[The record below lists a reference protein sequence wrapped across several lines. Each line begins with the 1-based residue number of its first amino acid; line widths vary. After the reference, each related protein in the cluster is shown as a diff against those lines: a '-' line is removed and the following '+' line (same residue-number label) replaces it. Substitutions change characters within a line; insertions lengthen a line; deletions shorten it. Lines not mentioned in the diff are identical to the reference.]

1 MSALLLSILTFFSTA
16 LGGAFALRFRNKLYL
31 IMGFSAGILVAA
43 ALVDL
48 LPEAAEMIGWSP
60 QQAAVE
66 KSSHEAFIDF
76 TAPSS
81 VFLSAVLGFLLYY
94 SLDFFVHL
102 GAAGHVHQHAHH
114 HHTSPETPD
123 APGPSHPSSL
133 APHPSPHASRF
144 GSIAAAGLVVHSLL
158 DGFAIGGASHTDSKL
173 LILVAIAVLAHDF
186 GDGVTT
192 VGIVLGFRGGLRASI
207 GWLLADAI
215 APVIG
220 CASGIGHQ
228 HFAGRAREPVGLLR
242 RFVSVHRRS
251 PSSTRGP
258 TRRQTP
264 LAVSGR
270 RRWLYLHHIRQPHL
284 AILIFRPAA
293 SAPLPSRLPPLA
305 RAPAESGAL
314 RP

>member
-1 MSALLLSILTFFSTA
+1 LLKRKRRASPAAKRFNPESFAVSALQLSILTFFSTA
-16 LGGAFALRFRNKLYL
+16 LGGAFALRFRSKLYL

-60 QQAAVE
+60 QQAAAE

-76 TAPSS
+76 SAPSS

-102 GAAGHVHQHAHH
+102 GAAGHVAHPESEAADHHHDHGDHVHHAIHAH
-114 HHTSPETPD
+114 
-123 APGPSHPSSL
+123 SHN
-133 APHPSPHASRF
+133 HASRF

-158 DGFAIGGASHTDSKL
+158 DGFAIGGASHTDSKIL
-173 LILVAIAVLAHDF
+173 VLVAIAVLAHDF

-192 VGIVLGFRGGLRASI
+192 VGIVLGFRSGLRASI

-220 CASGIGHQ
+220 CALALAINISPAVLANLLGF
-228 HFAGRAREPVGLLR
+228 FAGSFLFIGAAHLLPEAEHEGKR
-242 RFVSVHRRS
+242 
-251 PSSTRGP
+251 P
-258 TRRQTP
+258 
-264 LAVSGR
+264 
-270 RRWLYLHHIRQPHL
+270 WLYLAVVAGFVFIT
-284 AILIFRPAA
+284 IV
-293 SAPLPSRLPPLA
+293 SRVLQA
-305 RAPAESGAL
+305 
-314 RP
+314 

>member
-1 MSALLLSILTFFSTA
+1 VSALLLSILTFFSTA
-16 LGGAFALRFRNKLYL
+16 LGGAFALRYRNKLYL

-60 QQAAVE
+60 QQAVAE
-66 KSSHEAFIDF
+66 KSAHQAFIDF
-76 TAPSS
+76 TDPSS

-102 GAAGHVHQHAHH
+102 GAAGHVHHHDHNHH
-114 HHTSPETPD
+114 HPHTVP
-123 APGPSHPSSL
+123 PGPEPTSSL
-133 APHPSPHASRF
+133 TTHHLPLTAPTSTRF
-144 GSIAAAGLVVHSLL
+144 GSIAALGLVVHSLL
-158 DGFAIGGASHTDSKL
+158 DGFAIGGASHTDSKF

-220 CASGIGHQ
+220 CAMALAINISPAVLANLLGF
-228 HFAGRAREPVGLLR
+228 FAGSFLFIGAAHLLPEAQHEGKR
-242 RFVSVHRRS
+242 
-251 PSSTRGP
+251 P
-258 TRRQTP
+258 
-264 LAVSGR
+264 
-270 RRWLYLHHIRQPHL
+270 WLYL
-284 AILIFRPAA
+284 AVVAGFIFITFV
-293 SAPLPSRLPPLA
+293 SRVLQ
-305 RAPAESGAL
+305 S
-314 RP
+314 

>member
-1 MSALLLSILTFFSTA
+1 
-16 LGGAFALRFRNKLYL
+16 
-31 IMGFSAGILVAA
+31 MGFSAGILVAA

-81 VFLSAVLGFLLYY
+81 VSLSAVLGFLLYY

-220 CASGIGHQ
+220 CALALAINISPAVLANLLGF
-228 HFAGRAREPVGLLR
+228 FAGSFLFIGAAHLLPEAQHEGKR
-242 RFVSVHRRS
+242 
-251 PSSTRGP
+251 P
-258 TRRQTP
+258 
-264 LAVSGR
+264 
-270 RRWLYLHHIRQPHL
+270 WLYLAVVAGFIFITFVSR
-284 AILIFRPAA
+284 ILQ
-293 SAPLPSRLPPLA
+293 S
-305 RAPAESGAL
+305 
-314 RP
+314 